1 MSQTLK
7 TTFATRREA
16 ELAIEHLVQEHGIE
30 RTDIFVAPEGEA
42 NSAGEDVS
50 GSDLKAAAPSEE
62 ARTDAALNS
71 RIEVSVD
78 IQDDA
83 LAALVKDVFKEQGGD
98 GRQ

>member
-42 NSAGEDVS
+42 NSAGEAIS
-50 GSDLKAAAPSEE
+50 GSDLEAAAPSED
-62 ARTDAALNS
+62 ARTDGALNG

-83 LAALVKDVFKEQGGD
+83 LASVVKDVFREQGGD
-98 GRQ
+98 PT

>member
-16 ELAIEHLVQEHGIE
+16 ELAIEHLVQEHGIK

-42 NSAGEDVS
+42 NSAGEAIS
-50 GSDLKAAAPSEE
+50 GSDRAAASPSEE
-62 ARTDAALNS
+62 TRTDAALNG

-78 IQDDA
+78 IQDDT
-83 LAALVKDVFKEQGGD
+83 LATLVSDVFREQGGAAT
-98 GRQ
+98 